1 MYRFLV
7 KFTAVLMTL
16 FYMVAVGGFDVHS
29 DHESGQ
35 VYFRLLSAGISCDAV
50 HPDAPCHHNH
60 AEGCEEEEDCCSDN
74 ILVLSIAGDGGSSD
88 EFLPQPSVCFCAEL
102 PCAACAEGQPFRV
115 DRPLLPLPRGIPP
128 KLLLHRIC
136 IMRV

>member
-1 MYRFLV
+1 MHRFLV

-60 AEGCEEEEDCCSDN
+60 TDGCEEEEDCCSDN
-74 ILVLSIAGDGGSSD
+74 IFVLSITGDDSSSD
-88 EFLPQPSVCFCAEL
+88 DSHIMPEVSFCAIT
-102 PCAACAEGQPFRV
+102 PCISFESGQSFREKI
-115 DRPLLPLPRGIPP
+115 PAICFPRGIPP
-128 KLLLHRIC
+128 KLLLHEIC
-136 IMRV
+136 VMRV

>member
-1 MYRFLV
+1 MRGFLV

-74 ILVLSIAGDGGSSD
+74 IFVLSITGDDSSSD
-88 EFLPQPSVCFCAEL
+88 DLQISPRVSFCAVTPCISLKSVQPSTEKNPSLCPPGAV
-102 PCAACAEGQPFRV
+102 
-115 DRPLLPLPRGIPP
+115 PP